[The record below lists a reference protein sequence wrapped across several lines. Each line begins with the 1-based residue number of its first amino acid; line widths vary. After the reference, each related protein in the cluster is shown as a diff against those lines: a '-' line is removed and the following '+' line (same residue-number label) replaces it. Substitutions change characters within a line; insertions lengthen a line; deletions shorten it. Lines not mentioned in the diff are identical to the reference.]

1 MIIELRIILSTF
13 PYYGGRF
20 YQLKEIIE
28 ILKEHKEEF
37 DVVMDVFRASYKE
50 S

>member
-1 MIIELRIILSTF
+1 LTIILSTF

-20 YQLKEIIE
+20 YRLKEIIK
-28 ILKEHKEEF
+28 ILEELEEEF
-37 DVVMDVFRASYKE
+37 DVVMDVFRTSYKE